1 MVFLHSSIIISKTIH
16 RNKVHYYLQYIKK
29 EKGVIIMPITTTQSN
44 FRKHL
49 KDYLDQVND
58 DNQTVLIARSNQ
70 RAVAV
75 ISQEQLNTLFAAV
88 NAKEDSLDYAIARDK
103 LIEMHILPDNTVAK
117 TTDDYW
123 NSFKPK
129 EKNI

>member
-1 MVFLHSSIIISKTIH
+1 
-16 RNKVHYYLQYIKK
+16 
-29 EKGVIIMPITTTQSN
+29 MPITTTQSN
-44 FRKHL
+44 FSKHL

-75 ISQEQLNTLFAAV
+75 ISQEQLNTLLAAV

-117 TTDDYW
+117 PTDDYW